1 MLSIFSCASWPPVC
15 PPLKKHLFQN
25 LFAGQ
30 ELEMQTE
37 RTDTDVWTWRGERR
51 GIGMNWEIRIDMYTL
66 PCVKYTVNGN
76 LLYRIGRS
84 ALFSVVT

>member
-1 MLSIFSCASWPPVC
+1 MSSFEEMPFSKSICR
-15 PPLKKHLFQN
+15 
-25 LFAGQ
+25 AGI
-30 ELEMQTE
+30 ETQTE
-37 RTDTDVWTWRGERR
+37 RTDTDVWTWWGERR